1 MASMAIDLFII
12 VAFIQYSFWA
22 ISRIYTYYVEV
33 KHTRL
38 KNPKYSL
45 DDLDRIYKAK
55 KERIVENYNSKHQH
69 FCIII

>member
-1 MASMAIDLFII
+1 MLTLHKMASMAIDLFVI

-22 ISRIYTYYVEV
+22 ISRIYMYYVEV
-33 KHTRL
+33 KRTRL

-55 KERIVENYNSKHQH
+55 KERESHKL
-69 FCIII
+69 

>member
-1 MASMAIDLFII
+1 MLTLHKMASMAIDLFII

-22 ISRIYTYYVEV
+22 ISRIYMYYVEV
-33 KHTRL
+33 KRTRL

-55 KERIVENYNSKHQH
+55 KERESRML
-69 FCIII
+69 

>member
-1 MASMAIDLFII
+1 MLTLHKMASMAIDLFII

-33 KHTRL
+33 KRARL

-55 KERIVENYNSKHQH
+55 KERESRTL
-69 FCIII
+69 

>member
-1 MASMAIDLFII
+1 MLTLHKMASMAIDLFII

-33 KHTRL
+33 KRTRL

-55 KERIVENYNSKHQH
+55 KERESRTL
-69 FCIII
+69 